1 MGGFM
6 NLLKTTITSLALLSA
21 VSATANFSQ
30 ATLKGS
36 GCLPGTFSK
45 VFSPD
50 GKEVSILFDELS
62 VEVPFEKEV
71 DLPGFDPIVQ
81 TRQLKRC
88 VMNFKV
94 KVPAGKRLVK
104 IKFKNDYRGFAFGE
118 DGTTADID
126 SRLIS
131 WKQGW
136 GGTQR
141 KSDILFKK
149 QWGDLEFDREI
160 ETSKT
165 KTINVNQSCSD
176 SNKEIE
182 FAVKND
188 IKAEILDAPYGA
200 DFDEL
205 PSASL
210 ILDSNDVSG
219 NFKVKMVTEDCST
232 YGGGDDDYTRP
243 TRPTRPG
250 RIDHQTRRNMQKC
263 RAIGGKWNLAKNTCE
278 FKRRHRSWY

>member
-1 MGGFM
+1 M
-6 NLLKTTITSLALLSA
+6 NLLKSTITGLALLTSLT
-21 VSATANFSQ
+21 ATAGFSS
-30 ATLKGS
+30 ASLKGS
-36 GCLPGTFSK
+36 GCQPGTFSK

-50 GKEVSILFDELS
+50 GKEVSILFDELA
-62 VEVPFEKEV
+62 VEVPFEKDV
-71 DLPGFDPIVQ
+71 DLPGIDPIVQ
-81 TRQLKRC
+81 TSQLKRC
-88 VMNFKV
+88 VMSFKV

-104 IKFKNDYRGFAFGE
+104 IKFKNDYRGFTFGDE
-118 DGTTADID
+118 GTTAEID

-136 GGTQR
+136 SGTQR

-149 QWGDLEFDREI
+149 QWGEWGFDKEI
-160 ETSKT
+160 DTSKS

-188 IKAEILDAPYGA
+188 IKAEILNAPYGA

-205 PSASL
+205 PEASL

-219 NFKVKMVTEDCST
+219 NFKVKMVTEDCGT
-232 YGGGDDDYTRP
+232 TVGGGDDYHRP

-278 FKRRHRSWY
+278 LKRNRRSWY